1 MNHWMVILTMFQLDS
16 VGRWLIVI
24 GLGIAVL
31 GLLLFLLGKLPFLD
45 RLGGLPGDLRF
56 KSSDGR
62 VTCLVPIVTSIL
74 LSILLTVLLNMII
87 RLLRH

>member
-1 MNHWMVILTMFQLDS
+1 MNDWTLVTTMFQLDS

-31 GLLLFLLGKLPFLD
+31 GLLLFLLGKPPFID

-56 KSSDGR
+56 ESPNGR

-74 LSILLTVLLNMII
+74 LSILLTVLLNIII
-87 RLLRH
+87 RLLRR